1 MIKDLPKE
9 ILKEQ
14 KKQTKLL
21 QEIKVLLKQQVP
33 ASFDREALTKDFE
46 NRVLELSQEPLE

>member
-1 MIKDLPKE
+1 MIKDLSKE

-14 KKQTKLL
+14 KKQTMLL

-33 ASFDREALTKDFE
+33 ASFDRETLIKDFE
-46 NRVLELSQEPLE
+46 NHVLELSQEPLK